1 MIFFSI
7 IRAHLA
13 DLDMNA
19 TDYDGKTTN
28 KTRNRP
34 ILGGAG
40 GPGEPKITTFSGRT
54 ALHLAACE
62 GHLACVR

>member
-1 MIFFSI
+1 MNIIFFSI

-28 KTRNRP
+28 KTRK
-34 ILGGAG
+34 LAY
-40 GPGEPKITTFSGRT
+40 PGWFNVPE
-54 ALHLAACE
+54 ALTNLK
-62 GHLACVR
+62 